1 MTNYE
6 TAILVVS
13 FGTSYNNTR
22 KITIDAIENDIQ
34 TTFRNHKVFTAFT
47 SNMIIK
53 KLKERD
59 NISINT
65 VSEALENILESN
77 IKNLIIQP
85 THIINGIEN
94 DIMLDTCKKYS
105 SHFDSI
111 KIGSPLLTSTKDDEN
126 IISVV
131 MKEFPSLRNDEALIC
146 MGHGTEHHANST
158 YAALD
163 YMLKDKGYH
172 NVFIGTVESYPTLN
186 TVNEA
191 LKSLKPR
198 KLILTPLMVV
208 SGDHAINDMASDE
221 EDSWKTF
228 FEKEGYIVE
237 CYLKGLGEYS
247 SIREMYID
255 HINNATK
262 FK

>member
-1 MTNYE
+1 MTNYD

-22 KITIDAIENDIQ
+22 ERTIDAIEKDIQ
-34 TTFRNHKVFTAFT
+34 TTFENHKIFKAFT
-47 SNMIIK
+47 STMIIK

-59 NISINT
+59 NIYIDT
-65 VSEALENILESN
+65 VSEALENIIENN

-94 DIMLDTCKKYS
+94 DIMLETCKKYS

-111 KIGSPLLTSTKDDEN
+111 KIGSPLLTSTKDYED
-126 IISVV
+126 ITASL
-131 MKEFPSLRNDEALIC
+131 MKEFSSLKKDEALIC
-146 MGHGTEHHANST
+146 MGHGTDHHANST

-163 YMLKDKGYH
+163 YMFKDKGYP
-172 NVFIGTVESYPTLN
+172 NVFIGTVEAYPTLN
-186 TVNEA
+186 TVKRS
-191 LKSLKPR
+191 LKSLQPR
-198 KLILTPLMVV
+198 KVILTPLMVV
-208 SGDHAINDMASDE
+208 SGDHATNDMASDE

-237 CYLKGLGEYS
+237 CHLKGLGEYP
-247 SIREMYID
+247 SIRDMYID
-255 HINNATK
+255 HITNATK